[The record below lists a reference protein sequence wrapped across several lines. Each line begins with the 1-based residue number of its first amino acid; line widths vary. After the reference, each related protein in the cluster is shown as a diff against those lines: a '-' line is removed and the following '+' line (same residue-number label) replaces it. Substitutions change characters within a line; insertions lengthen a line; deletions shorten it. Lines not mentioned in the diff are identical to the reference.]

1 MAKGGQLAGTVITI
15 IVFLFAIGGIYYF
28 MSGKSQGTT
37 GNGYTQVV
45 PGSNS
50 NQNTNQYP
58 NQYGGRRKK
67 SGNKKSPIMS
77 TTGVYLLL
85 GAVLVGYIVSHFR

>member
-1 MAKGGQLAGTVITI
+1 MARGVASTVVTI
-15 IVFLFAIGGIYYF
+15 IVVLIAMGGIYYF
-28 MSGKSQGTT
+28 MFGKSQGTT
-37 GNGYTQVV
+37 GNGYTPVV
-45 PGSNS
+45 PGQQQS
-50 NQNTNQYP
+50 NQYP

-85 GAVLVGYIVSHFR
+85 GAVLVGYIVSRFR

>member
-1 MAKGGQLAGTVITI
+1 
-15 IVFLFAIGGIYYF
+15 

-37 GNGYTQVV
+37 GNNTTSVV
-45 PGSNS
+45 PGSNP
-50 NQNTNQYP
+50 NQYSNQYP
-58 NQYGGRRKK
+58 NSMGGGRRKK

-85 GAVLVGYIVSHFR
+85 GAVLVGYITSKIV